1 MIETD
6 APAVSRCIFY
16 AVFAMIKEKVSPT
29 GKGVNQWQKVNM
41 SSG

>member
-16 AVFAMIKEKVSPT
+16 AFFAMIKEKVSPT
-29 GKGVNQWQKVNM
+29 GKGVNHGKR
-41 SSG
+41 

>member
-16 AVFAMIKEKVSPT
+16 AVLAMIKEKVSPT
-29 GKGVNQWQKVNM
+29 GKGVNYGKR
-41 SSG
+41 